1 MESSKNREIATLRD
15 RIATIESN
23 GRRAHGVLPFGIDPL
38 DRKVPGGGLAL
49 GALHEVAGGYTDCSI
64 MGEGV
69 LSQKWDMSR
78 LPGLI
83 QKKLQSSRNKRRG
96 PLAEKSSWVGIP
108 TLAFLRDLYPS
119 SVRPQ
124 VAGRPDIHPRR
135 PFDQPGQR
143 CAGGLFGLLLA
154 AP

>member
-69 LSQKWDMSR
+69 LSQKWGMSR

-83 QKKLQSSRNKRRG
+83 QKK
-96 PLAEKSSWVGIP
+96 
-108 TLAFLRDLYPS
+108 
-119 SVRPQ
+119 
-124 VAGRPDIHPRR
+124 VAILS
-135 PFDQPGQR
+135 Q
-143 CAGGLFGLLLA
+143 
-154 AP
+154 

>member
-49 GALHEVAGGYTDCSI
+49 GPLHEVAGGYTDCSI

-83 QKKLQSSRNKRRG
+83 QKK
-96 PLAEKSSWVGIP
+96 
-108 TLAFLRDLYPS
+108 
-119 SVRPQ
+119 
-124 VAGRPDIHPRR
+124 VAILS
-135 PFDQPGQR
+135 Q
-143 CAGGLFGLLLA
+143 
-154 AP
+154 